1 MCPKKLTRV
10 MKAELSKKCK
20 VNTDDYGYRRNTLTE
35 IELVHTQTGETLV
48 FNKEQYNL
56 KF

>member
-1 MCPKKLTRV
+1 MCPKKLTRL

-20 VNTDDYGYRRNTLTE
+20 VNVEEFGYRRNTEDVVE
-35 IELVHTQTGETLV
+35 IVNTHTGESLT
-48 FNKEQYNL
+48 FDKKQYKL